1 MIALVCIEPTGA
13 SAASSVALRAASN
26 AGHGLKVVVVSL
38 GSAQQFRK
46 SPRLHPTGPIERIL
60 RVQDGGLADANA
72 DTTGL
77 VLAELAR
84 HIQASVVL
92 VGEQSGTE
100 GTGLVGAALAEH
112 WQAPYVAGGHA
123 LGVDDA
129 AAKLRVSV
137 RAGGC
142 LCEILAPPPVV
153 IATPPLGSALEPSE
167 DELPVPPV
175 ETLALGDLA
184 IDPSRLVRRP
194 DLRGTLISTPA
205 QVVRNTTFEQAARA
219 LARR

>member
-1 MIALVCIEPTGA
+1 MIALVCLEPTGA
-13 SAASSVALRAASN
+13 GAASSVALRVACN
-26 AGHGLKVVVVSL
+26 AGQGLAVVVASV

-46 SPRLHPTGPIERIL
+46 SPRLHPPGTIERVL
-60 RVQDGGLADANA
+60 RVQDGALADANA

-84 HIQASVVL
+84 HLKASVVL

-100 GTGLVGAALAEH
+100 GCGLVGAALAEH

-129 AAKLRVSV
+129 TAKLRL
-137 RAGGC
+137 RLHAGGC
-142 LCEILAPPPVV
+142 LCELLVPPPVV
-153 IATPPLGSALEPSE
+153 VATPPLGSTFEPSE
-167 DELPVPPV
+167 DEIPAPAV
-175 ETLALGDLA
+175 ETLSLDELA

-194 DLRGTLISTPA
+194 DLRGSLISTPA
-205 QVVRNTTFEQAARA
+205 QVVRNTTFEQAART